1 MSKLALFSLIALL
14 TGAVRPTEQ
23 KKEDTGHKHGSGVVD
38 IQISNVNLQMDPG
51 ITLQIR
57 TARGRLEPTSTERPV
72 TLD

>member
-1 MSKLALFSLIALL
+1 MNKLALFSLIALL

-23 KKEDTGHKHGSGVVD
+23 KEDTGHKHGSGLVD
-38 IQISNVNLQMDPG
+38 IQLSNVNLQMDPG

-57 TARGRLEPTSTERPV
+57 TALGRLQPTGTERPV